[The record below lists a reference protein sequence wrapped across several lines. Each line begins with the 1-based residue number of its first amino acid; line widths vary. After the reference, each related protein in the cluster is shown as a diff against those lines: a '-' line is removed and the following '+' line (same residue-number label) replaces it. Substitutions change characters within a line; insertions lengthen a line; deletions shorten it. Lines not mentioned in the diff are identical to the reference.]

1 MSQEDGVR
9 IREAEDKEKRK
20 KEGPSQNRERDTTLI
35 LLSADFTN
43 ILVKKIGGNYQN
55 HTV

>member
-20 KEGPSQNRERDTTLI
+20 KEGPSQNQERDTTLI

-43 ILVKKIGGNYQN
+43 ILVKKIGGNYRN